1 MEKTNDNDVRVK
13 RFWAAQGRRSRHI
26 AIFAIALW
34 AYLADARPPVVEI
47 RGLVSIADG
56 EPFTI
61 IRGDGLW
68 TGARG
73 ATLVAGDMIETG
85 SGAFLVVEMQGGS
98 LVGIGP
104 SSQVYFLQR
113 ADVATLVV
121 LKGWVKA
128 DIRAKANS
136 GAMRVVGTRLGIQGQ
151 QAVVLLDADERS
163 DEIFDEQGSATL
175 LLREHAATHMDK
187 ETKPNQFF
195 SRAEHAAVILQ
206 PHPSAAFVA
215 RMPIAFRDSLPE
227 KAAASLK
234 KPVEP
239 KWVRNVTYSDIESW
253 FTMPGDWRAG
263 FIGRFRGRLKDPA
276 FFSALDAHLAV
287 HPEWASILHPRPRS
301 ERPHAGSLPAPPPT
315 PHY

>member
-1 MEKTNDNDVRVK
+1 MTMM
-13 RFWAAQGRRSRHI
+13 FRRSGSRQRNVVRSRQI
-26 AIFAIALW
+26 AILALALW
-34 AYLADARPPVVEI
+34 AYLADARPPVVQI

-61 IRGDGLW
+61 IRGDSLW
-68 TGARG
+68 TGSRG
-73 ATLVAGDMIETG
+73 ATLVAGDIIETG

-136 GAMRVVGTRLGIQGQ
+136 GAMRIVGTRLGIQGQ

-163 DEIFDEQGSATL
+163 DAVFDEQGSATL
-175 LLREHAATHMDK
+175 MLREHAATRIDK
-187 ETKPNQFF
+187 ETKPNQFYV
-195 SRAEHAAVILQ
+195 REDRAAVILQ
-206 PHPSAAFVA
+206 PHPSADFLAK
-215 RMPIAFRDSLPE
+215 MPIAFRDALPE
-227 KAAASLK
+227 KAAANLK

-239 KWVRNVTYSDIESW
+239 KRVRNATYSDIQPW
-253 FTMPGDWRAG
+253 LMMPGDWRAG
-263 FIGRFRGRLKDPA
+263 FIGRFRGRLTDPA
-276 FFSALDAHLAV
+276 FFSAMDTHLAL
-287 HPEWASILHPRPRS
+287 HPEWARILHPPHKQDRPL
-301 ERPHAGSLPAPPPT
+301 AGSLPDSVPT

>member
-1 MEKTNDNDVRVK
+1 METTNDNDVRVK
-13 RFWAAQGRRSRHI
+13 QFSAAQRRRSRQI
-26 AIFAIALW
+26 AVLVFALW
-34 AYLADARPPVVEI
+34 AYLADARAPAVEI

-61 IRGDGLW
+61 IRGDSLW
-68 TGARG
+68 TGSRG
-73 ATLVAGDMIETG
+73 ATLVAGDLIETG

-128 DIRAKANS
+128 DTRAKANS

-151 QAVVLLDADERS
+151 QAVVLLNASEQS
-163 DEIFDEQGSATL
+163 DEVFDEQGAATL
-175 LLREHAATHMDK
+175 LLRDRAATRMDK

-195 SRAEHAAVILQ
+195 SRQDRAGVILQ
-206 PHPSAAFVA
+206 PHPSADFVA
-215 RMPIAFRDSLPE
+215 TMPIAFRDALPE
-227 KAAASLK
+227 KASASLK
-234 KPVEP
+234 KPAEP
-239 KWVRNVTYSDIESW
+239 KWVRNVTYSDLQPW
-253 FTMPGDWRAG
+253 LTMPGDWRAG

-276 FFSALDAHLAV
+276 FFSALDAHLAL
-287 HPEWASILHPRPRS
+287 HPEWVSILHPRPRPQ
-301 ERPHAGSLPAPPPT
+301 RPLAGSPPGSAPT